1 MDYAF
6 LVQLL
11 VNGVV
16 IGLIYALIAT
26 GLSLQFG
33 ILHIVNFAH
42 GEFVMLAM
50 YIAAAVLPLAG
61 GNYPLAV
68 ALLLLLATIFGWLA
82 AKGFFGALAI
92 GRKSAEAL
100 GRGIFER
107 SLLLTLGVSIVL
119 LNGVQF
125 VFSPTPQIVNTGIAL
140 GAFNLGDVRLTYGHA
155 FAAATGMVTLAT
167 LAYFLM
173 QTNAGRSLRAVA
185 QSQDAAVMIGL
196 DPVRIA
202 SRAIILSVVLSAIAG
217 AALVPIYAL
226 QPSIGQAFLL
236 KAFAIVII
244 GGMGS
249 ISGAVT
255 AALGLGILESLI
267 GGYGDA
273 VWQNAAAFIIMILVL
288 VTKPSGLMPA
298 TLRRA

>member
-1 MDYAF
+1 
-6 LVQLL
+6 
-11 VNGVV
+11 
-16 IGLIYALIAT
+16 
-26 GLSLQFG
+26 
-33 ILHIVNFAH
+33 
-42 GEFVMLAM
+42 
-50 YIAAAVLPLAG
+50 
-61 GNYPLAV
+61 
-68 ALLLLLATIFGWLA
+68 
-82 AKGFFGALAI
+82 
-92 GRKSAEAL
+92 
-100 GRGIFER
+100 
-107 SLLLTLGVSIVL
+107 
-119 LNGVQF
+119 
-125 VFSPTPQIVNTGIAL
+125 
-140 GAFNLGDVRLTYGHA
+140 
-155 FAAATGMVTLAT
+155 
-167 LAYFLM
+167 
-173 QTNAGRSLRAVA
+173 
-185 QSQDAAVMIGL
+185 MIGL

-288 VTKPSGLMPA
+288 ITKPSGLMPA